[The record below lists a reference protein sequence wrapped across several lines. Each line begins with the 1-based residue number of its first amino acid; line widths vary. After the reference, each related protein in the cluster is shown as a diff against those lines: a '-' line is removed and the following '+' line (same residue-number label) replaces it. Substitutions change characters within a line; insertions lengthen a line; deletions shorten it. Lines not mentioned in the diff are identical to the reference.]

1 MRFLHTCSIFVC
13 LVALIFQYKPF
24 KQDKIICKRNSRFRD
39 PFVNNNVTIG
49 IISVCL
55 PPLYSQESCASIQA
69 YANLYANVTAHCHTI
84 HQRPQTHP
92 KWEKVIR
99 LRQHEA
105 DYDWLLWMDCDADIT
120 DYSRPPQQHLSVTQ
134 IFGKN
139 WYMAKDWN
147 GWNTGVF
154 WLRGRGIH
162 TDILRKWDQ
171 TRFKIL
177 KNASEQD
184 QAGLKRLGANI
195 SEIPSYYLNSYPY
208 GKLITRKPLQYIFS
222 DYVKYQWFPGD
233 WIRHNVGTAS
243 WCAHSWY
250 KCLKYQL
257 MGNYDI
263 SMRDKPIP
271 SNISVVL
278 IAMNRPLKDI
288 ALRSIRPRW
297 QGPIYVLTDQIYPNI
312 LNNDPMT
319 QIIRVPHMND
329 LKQVKTVKARLFD
342 FLPLK
347 VTSVLYVDDDIHV
360 TRDWGYFL
368 AALPSFD
375 NADMALFRDDNT
387 HFLGRFTADID
398 RWHSGVLWMHRY
410 KGVECRKRWHSEIIQ
425 RDGLDQPALDRAWL
439 SGKCTNMVELSPF
452 FLRFQA
458 DFGRW
463 FESTLFIH
471 YAHNAILPEN
481 YMHVRT
487 KQYSSGNYAHF
498 IRDVIWRQFVAPG
511 PTYVWPWAI
520 AKAPELFR
528 SFENQGLDTI
538 VTGSGNQKFEW
549 PTIHANMGWLF
560 DNCNPTNRS
569 FRDYIDSPPYSPV
582 SIYLQRTSIHRRGFS
597 NDDEVFD
604 ALKSADPEIERYTL
618 ENMSYLEQAQ
628 LFKHV
633 KRFVS
638 IHGAGLAN
646 MLYMPKG
653 SQVVEIMPGLYDKPT
668 YRNLA
673 TCLELN
679 YTRFYTNYSNSWPAT
694 NYIRKERDR
703 VVEMSPFDL
712 KRLSRIYTKGN
723 FKIIPKNKTTL
734 VFKGYDLL
742 RLENYPKLLT
752 YYGQLSHLLEKIII
766 AWNNPDKTKLN
777 NVISQLS
784 RTAVPIV
791 VVNFNN
797 NSLNNGFAVHKIINT
812 TSVINVDDDIFV
824 SEYNLNLLTTS
835 YDPSRIVCYD
845 KRYYNNKLQYLHK
858 PPFGHYSNLCVSKT
872 WIIATRFLS
881 LYMQDSTMTN
891 YVDAHHNCEDIMMN
905 FLVQSITKK
914 DARFI
919 EETQVRPHLTGHDYG
934 LSSYKS
940 VLDYY
945 LQQKLGI
952 IKHKWK
958 DRRTKCVKWAYK
970 HFIFDNITTYGKSM
984 PFLENKTTLVFMG
997 YDTKRLVNYHQL
1009 LTHYGSLGDLF
1020 DRIIIA
1026 WSNPNKMITNIPENT
1041 TVPIIVWNAPT
1052 KSLNNRFNVSHL
1064 IRTESVIS
1072 VDDDIILSADLLER
1086 LFYAYDPERIVG
1098 TDIRGYNSEFMY
1110 LWSHKNLKKKHIKMT
1125 LTKTWI
1131 IATRFLSL
1139 YMQDSTM
1146 THYVDAH
1153 HTCED
1158 IMMNFLVHSITKK
1171 DAAHIPMHGERQKLT
1186 GYHTGLS
1193 SKCWLCGLWPNN
1205 KWKNRRSNCVR
1216 WAHQHFNIS
1225 TRLKNK

>member
-1 MRFLHTCSIFVC
+1 MRYWVICSILAC
-13 LVALIFQYKPF
+13 LVALIFNYKPF
-24 KQDKIICKRNSRFRD
+24 KQDKLICKRNSRFRD

-55 PPLYSQESCASIQA
+55 PPLYSQESCTSLQA
-69 YANLYANVTAHCHTI
+69 YANLYVNVTAHCHTI

-92 KWEKVIR
+92 NWEKVIR
-99 LRQHEA
+99 LRQYEA

-134 IFGKN
+134 IFGKD

-162 TDILRKWDQ
+162 TDILRKWD
-171 TRFKIL
+171 
-177 KNASEQD
+177 EQRYNFIHCD
-184 QAGLKRLGANI
+184 QSGLKQLGANI

-208 GKLITRKPLQYIFS
+208 AKLITRKPLQYIIS
-222 DYVKYQWFPGD
+222 DYVKYRWFPGD

-243 WCAHSWY
+243 WCDQEWY

-263 SMRDKPIP
+263 SMRDSPIP

-278 IAMNRPLKDI
+278 IAMNRPLKDM

-297 QGPIYVLTDQIYPNI
+297 QGPIYVLTDQIYPNVF
-312 LNNDPMT
+312 NNDPMT
-319 QIIRVPHMND
+319 QVIRVPPMND
-329 LKQVKTVKARLFD
+329 LKQIKAMKARLFE
-342 FLPLK
+342 FLPLE
-347 VTSVLYVDDDIHV
+347 VISVLYIDDDIYV
-360 TRDWGYFL
+360 TRDWSDFL
-368 AALPSFD
+368 ATLPSFD

-387 HFLGRFTADID
+387 HFLGRFTANIDI
-398 RWHSGVLWMHRY
+398 WHSGILWMHRY
-410 KGVECRKRWHSEIIQ
+410 KGIECRKRWHSEIIQ
-425 RDGLDQPALDRAWL
+425 GDGLDQPALDRAWL
-439 SGKCTNMVELSPF
+439 SGKCKKMAELSPS

-471 YAHNAILPEN
+471 YAHNATLPEN

-487 KQYSSGNYAHF
+487 KKYSSGNYAHF

-511 PTYVWPWAI
+511 PTYVWSWAI
-520 AKAPELFR
+520 AKAPELFH
-528 SFENQGLDTI
+528 SFKNHGLDVI
-538 VTGSGNQKFEW
+538 VTGSGNQRFEW
-549 PTIHANMGWLF
+549 HEIHANMGWLF

-569 FRDYIDSPPYSPV
+569 FRDYIDNTSYSPV

-653 SQVVEIMPGLYDKPT
+653 SQVVEIMPGIYDKPT

-694 NYIRKERDR
+694 NYIRKQRDR

-712 KRLSRIYTKGN
+712 KRLSRIYTKGTLK
-723 FKIIPKNKTTL
+723 KIP
-734 VFKGYDLL
+734 
-742 RLENYPKLLT
+742 
-752 YYGQLSHLLEKIII
+752 
-766 AWNNPDKTKLN
+766 
-777 NVISQLS
+777 
-784 RTAVPIV
+784 
-791 VVNFNN
+791 
-797 NSLNNGFAVHKIINT
+797 
-812 TSVINVDDDIFV
+812 
-824 SEYNLNLLTTS
+824 
-835 YDPSRIVCYD
+835 
-845 KRYYNNKLQYLHK
+845 
-858 PPFGHYSNLCVSKT
+858 
-872 WIIATRFLS
+872 
-881 LYMQDSTMTN
+881 
-891 YVDAHHNCEDIMMN
+891 
-905 FLVQSITKK
+905 
-914 DARFI
+914 
-919 EETQVRPHLTGHDYG
+919 
-934 LSSYKS
+934 
-940 VLDYY
+940 
-945 LQQKLGI
+945 
-952 IKHKWK
+952 
-958 DRRTKCVKWAYK
+958 
-970 HFIFDNITTYGKSM
+970 
-984 PFLENKTTLVFMG
+984 ENKTTLVFMG

-1026 WSNPNKMITNIPENT
+1026 WSNPDKMIENIPKNA

-1098 TDIRGYNSEFMY
+1098 TDIRGYNSELSY
-1110 LWSHKNLKKKHIKMT
+1110 LSKHLKKKHIKMT

-1153 HTCED
+1153 HNCED

-1171 DAAHIPMHGERQKLT
+1171 DAAHIPKHGERQKLT

-1216 WAHQHFNIS
+1216 WAHQHFNP
-1225 TRLKNK
+1225 TEEQVKKYEK